1 MILKLIFVCF
11 QSLLTVLHRIKTTH
25 ETRKRSFDAMFK
37 ALISAGLNRGRL
49 AQWIRLVIR
58 MPELSE
64 KHYER
69 WSYVV
74 RSGMNLFF

>member
-1 MILKLIFVCF
+1 
-11 QSLLTVLHRIKTTH
+11 
-25 ETRKRSFDAMFK
+25 MFK

-58 MPELSE
+58 MPELAE

-74 RSGMNLFF
+74 RSGKYFLFEQDSDFKTTTVDR

>member
-1 MILKLIFVCF
+1 
-11 QSLLTVLHRIKTTH
+11 
-25 ETRKRSFDAMFK
+25 MFK

-74 RSGMNLFF
+74 RSGKLKKKLFIDARYLLLMLTGFYSYQVQQSSRDLFSFLRQ

>member
-1 MILKLIFVCF
+1 MY
-11 QSLLTVLHRIKTTH
+11 
-25 ETRKRSFDAMFK
+25 K

-58 MPELSE
+58 CPELVDR
-64 KHYER
+64 HYER

-74 RSGMNLFF
+74 RSGTNSIIADSFREKISIRHLTRRALIVKRK

>member
-1 MILKLIFVCF
+1 MY
-11 QSLLTVLHRIKTTH
+11 
-25 ETRKRSFDAMFK
+25 K

-58 MPELSE
+58 CPDLVDR
-64 KHYER
+64 HYER

-74 RSGMNLFF
+74 RSGTNSIVVDPFSEKISIRHLTRRALL